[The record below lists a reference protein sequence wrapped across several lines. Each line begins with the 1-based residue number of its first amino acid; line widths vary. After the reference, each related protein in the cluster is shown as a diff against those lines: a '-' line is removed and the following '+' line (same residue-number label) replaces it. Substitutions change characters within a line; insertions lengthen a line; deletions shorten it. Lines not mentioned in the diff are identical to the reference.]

1 MIHKTF
7 RFENMIMKKYT
18 NIYDIENIKDTVDTA
33 IQLKQNPFEFHELGL
48 HKTLV
53 MIFFNS
59 SLRTRLSTE
68 KAARNLG
75 MQVMV
80 LNVNDAWNLEFEDGT
95 VMNMNT
101 TEHIKEAAQV
111 ISQYA
116 DVIAVRAFPGLIDK
130 EKDASEFVL
139 NSFMKYASIPVVN
152 MESATAHPLQALTDA
167 ITIEEL
173 KTRSKPKVVLS
184 WAPHPKALP
193 QAVAN
198 SFIKMMQVIDVD
210 FSITHPKGYELDP
223 NIVKETPVNYNQ
235 KEALK
240 EADFVYVKN
249 WSSYNDYGKILSE
262 DSNWMM
268 TEDKIGDAK
277 FMHCLP
283 VRRNVVVEDAVLDSD
298 QSVVIQQAN
307 NRTFAAQIVLKK
319 ILENL

>member
-1 MIHKTF
+1 
-7 RFENMIMKKYT
+7 MKKYT
-18 NIYDIENIKDTVDTA
+18 NISDIKNIPEIIKDA
-33 IQLKQNPFEFHELGL
+33 IQLKQNPYQFEKLGQ

-53 MIFFNS
+53 MLFFNS

-68 KAARNLG
+68 KAAKNLG

-95 VMNMNT
+95 IMNMNAS
-101 TEHIKEAAQV
+101 EHVKEAAQV

-116 DVIAVRAFPGLIDK
+116 DVIALRAFPMLLDK
-130 EKDASEFVL
+130 QKDESEFIL
-139 NSFMKYASIPVVN
+139 SSFVKYATVPIVN

-167 ITIEEL
+167 ISIEEL
-173 KTRSKPKVVLS
+173 KTKKKRKVVLS

-193 QAVAN
+193 HAVAN
-198 SFIKMMQVIDVD
+198 SFTKMMQELDVD
-210 FSITHPKGYELDP
+210 FSITHPKGYEL
-223 NIVKETPVNYNQ
+223 NSEITKNTPIIYNQ
-235 KEALK
+235 EEALRD
-240 EADFVYVKN
+240 ADFVYVKN
-249 WSSYNDYGKILSE
+249 WSSYSEYGQILSQ
-262 DSNWMM
+262 DANWML
-268 TEDKIGDAK
+268 TKEKLGDAK

-298 QSVVIQQAN
+298 RSVVIHQAN